1 MKRPFKYRRFTSV
14 FGRTLNTG
22 LHPKIPNIYSNVSR
36 KHKLLEEIRELKRNS
51 CFDGVRNNVGE
62 REASQRDYKHKRQIN
77 TSENLTLV
85 VQNVFWVIQT
95 LCFKWVST
103 LHQKCLLDGQ
113 ITRGP
118 LPPLVRSEGSV
129 SDRCWSGRSN
139 IYSHLTARSASSLRL
154 LLGMFHAND
163 PSTTWWMSSIL
174 VFHMISRFSLTAP
187 AV

>member
-1 MKRPFKYRRFTSV
+1 M

-85 VQNVFWVIQT
+85 VQNVF
-95 LCFKWVST
+95 
-103 LHQKCLLDGQ
+103 
-113 ITRGP
+113 
-118 LPPLVRSEGSV
+118 
-129 SDRCWSGRSN
+129 
-139 IYSHLTARSASSLRL
+139 
-154 LLGMFHAND
+154 
-163 PSTTWWMSSIL
+163 
-174 VFHMISRFSLTAP
+174 
-187 AV
+187 